1 MLTLLKF
8 DLKNTWYKIFVY
20 CVVLAVSTAIAIY
33 FWSSAFESFFNND
46 NFYWITIFKFG
57 SLGVCGAICC
67 ICLIMTFITLAQWF
81 SQNLMEEEG
90 HFMNMLPVSKAKLF
104 SSKTLAAFI
113 WNVVLIGFMLLCVLL
128 FLMFGHRL
136 EQINDI
142 IADLMGG
149 SDDSLHLGHLLALF
163 GLLMVIHSTLVTI
176 LAYTSVCIG
185 QLVNFGRNILVLLG
199 FIGIGLAESVIGAV
213 IAYILGVFNFGDLT
227 SLTGMVSYFSAFCIK
242 MSAVSLIN
250 AIITF
255 VLGIHLLSSRMNI
268 G

>member
-1 MLTLLKF
+1 
-8 DLKNTWYKIFVY
+8 
-20 CVVLAVSTAIAIY
+20 
-33 FWSSAFESFFNND
+33 
-46 NFYWITIFKFG
+46 
-57 SLGVCGAICC
+57 
-67 ICLIMTFITLAQWF
+67 
-81 SQNLMEEEG
+81 
-90 HFMNMLPVSKAKLF
+90 MNMLPVSKAKLF